1 MDKAAVPHSLLIGGI
16 EFGQELVRNGHGLFG
31 SGCINVEA
39 VGSLIHY
46 VEAFKK
52 LRRARWRQSL
62 LLKLSKDHTNACRP
76 GSGRSARRTQ
86 LAQSAFDF
94 YS

>member
-62 LLKLSKDHTNACRP
+62 LLKLSKDHTNACRSC
-76 GSGRSARRTQ
+76 SGRSARRTQ